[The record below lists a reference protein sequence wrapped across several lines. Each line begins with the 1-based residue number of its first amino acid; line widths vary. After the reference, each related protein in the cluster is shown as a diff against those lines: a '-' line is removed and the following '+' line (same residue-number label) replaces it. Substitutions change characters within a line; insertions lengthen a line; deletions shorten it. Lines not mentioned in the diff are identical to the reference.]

1 MAVSTA
7 GILYEIASVRN
18 RRRMHK
24 SLLLPW
30 RSLRLYQWPKNALI
44 FVPLVLGGKSG
55 DSAAWRVAL
64 LGFVALG
71 LVASATYLIN
81 DLCDLDDDRQH
92 WSKRNRPLA
101 RGDLSIRAG
110 LLMAAVAAV
119 AGGTLAAYLGPRAI
133 AGIAVYVAVTLSYSF
148 ALKRLP
154 ILDVLILAALFT
166 LRLGLGIA
174 LTDVRLS
181 PWLLAFSMFAFLSL
195 SLAKRYTEIASAAKL
210 GTTTLPGRGYLTIDA
225 PLILA
230 LGTTSALCGVLIMI
244 LYLIEDAFPQKF
256 YANPAWLWFLP
267 PILFLFFGRVWLVAQ
282 RGLLHD
288 DPVVFVLKD
297 GASLLLGTLAGIAFA
312 AALW

>member
-1 MAVSTA
+1 
-7 GILYEIASVRN
+7 
-18 RRRMHK
+18 MHK
-24 SLLLPW
+24 SLPLLW
-30 RSLRLYQWPKNALI
+30 RSLRLYQWPKNALV
-44 FVPLVLGGKSG
+44 FVPLILGGKSA
-55 DSAAWRVAL
+55 DADAWRIAL
-64 LGFVALG
+64 LGFLALG

-101 RGDLSIRAG
+101 RGDLSIRAA
-110 LLMAAVAAV
+110 LLMAAASGGAGAA
-119 AGGTLAAYLGPRAI
+119 LAVVLGPRAM
-133 AGIAVYVAVTLSYSF
+133 AGIAVYAAVTLAYSF

-181 PWLLAFSMFAFLSL
+181 PWLLTFSMFAFLSL
-195 SLAKRYTEIASAAKL
+195 SLAKRYTEITSAAKL
-210 GTTTLPGRGYLTIDA
+210 GTTTIPGRGYLAMDA
-225 PLILA
+225 PLV
-230 LGTTSALCGVLIMI
+230 LGLGATSALCAVLIMI
-244 LYLIEDAFPQKF
+244 LYLIEDAFPQAF
-256 YANPAWLWFLP
+256 YANPAWLWLLP
-267 PILFLFFGRVWLVAQ
+267 AILFLFFGRVWLVAQ

-297 GASLLLGTLAGIAFA
+297 ASSLLLGALAGIAFA

>member
-1 MAVSTA
+1 
-7 GILYEIASVRN
+7 
-18 RRRMHK
+18 MHK
-24 SLLLPW
+24 SPSLVW
-30 RSLRLYQWPKNALI
+30 RSLRLYQWPKNALV
-44 FVPLVLGGKSG
+44 FVPLVLGGKSA
-55 DSAAWRVAL
+55 DADAWRIAL
-64 LGFVALG
+64 LGFLALG

-81 DLCDLDDDRQH
+81 DLCDVDDDRQH

-101 RGDLSIRAG
+101 RGDLSIRAA
-110 LLMAAVAAV
+110 LLMAAALGGAGAA
-119 AGGTLAAYLGPRAI
+119 LAVVLGPRAM
-133 AGIAVYVAVTLSYSF
+133 AGIAVYAAVTLSYSF

-181 PWLLAFSMFAFLSL
+181 PWLLTFSMFAFLSL

-210 GTTTLPGRGYLTIDA
+210 GSTTIPGRGYLTVDA
-225 PLILA
+225 PLVLG
-230 LGTTSALCGVLIMI
+230 LGTTSALCAVLIMI
-244 LYLIEDAFPQKF
+244 LYLIEDAFPQAF

-267 PILFLFFGRVWLVAQ
+267 AILFLFFGRVWLVAQ
-282 RGLLHD
+282 RGRLHD

-297 GASLLLGTLAGIAFA
+297 GSSLLLVALAGIAFV